1 MVVASISDPT
11 ITPFR
16 PHALIHVHAA
26 LAANTEKRPPMATR
40 ERPLSPHLQIYTW
53 QVQMQSSI
61 YHRAT
66 GILLSVGA
74 LVITCGLVS
83 LAAGPERWES
93 FTKFAGSIP
102 GLVVLCGFNW
112 ALSYHLI
119 NGIRHL
125 LQDGG
130 LGFRI
135 PQFVRNSLISMIG
148 SVVLTAAVWGVILA
162 RWGH

>member
-1 MVVASISDPT
+1 
-11 ITPFR
+11 
-16 PHALIHVHAA
+16 
-26 LAANTEKRPPMATR
+26 MATR
-40 ERPLSPHLQIYTW
+40 ERPLSPHLQVYKW
-53 QVQMQSSI
+53 RVQMQSSI

-74 LVITCGLVS
+74 LLLACGLVA
-83 LAAGPERWES
+83 LAAGPERWAF
-93 FTKFAGSIP
+93 FTRLAGSIP
-102 GLVVLCGFNW
+102 GLVVLLGFSW

-148 SVVLTAAVWGVILA
+148 SVVLTAIVWGIVLM
-162 RWGH
+162 RWGQP